1 MKVNAR
7 LFPLIVV
14 ATFVA
19 FLVLAVLLGLRPEPG
34 GGHRGGQTATPVTL
48 LLALFLGSV
57 L

>member
-34 GGHRGGQTATPVTL
+34 GGHRGGQTATQVTL
-48 LLALFLGSV
+48 LLALFLGGV

>member
-14 ATFVA
+14 ATFLV
-19 FLVLAVLLGLRPEPG
+19 FLALALLLGLRPEPG
-34 GGHRGGQTATPVTL
+34 GGHRGGQTATQVTL
-48 LLALFLGSV
+48 LLALFLGGV

>member
-34 GGHRGGQTATPVTL
+34 GGHRGGQTATQVTL